1 MLCAKCSL
9 KSFSN
14 GHGKCSGCGNA
25 TFSRAFKYCG
35 PCSQTRN
42 VCAAC
47 GTPTTPPRTAGR
59 LQAFAGGDA
68 DGQTQDAVADG
79 LANLPAD
86 GSFLNYE
93 H

>member
-9 KSFSN
+9 KNFSN

-42 VCAAC
+42 ICAAC
-47 GTPTTPPRTAGR
+47 STPITAPRPASK
-59 LQAFAGGDA
+59 LQAFAA
-68 DGQTQDAVADG
+68 DDDQLPEV

-86 GSFLNYE
+86 GSMNFK